1 MALSFLVVFEA
12 LQELRLPTHKPF
24 VVASLPSFVCSVIF
38 LDPRMSRVVHLQE
51 SQQADLEHVSLDFPL
66 STKIRNSL
74 LISAL
79 TK

>member
-51 SQQADLEHVSLDFPL
+51 SLSVSYTHLTLP
-66 STKIRNSL
+66 TKIGV
-74 LISAL
+74 
-79 TK
+79 